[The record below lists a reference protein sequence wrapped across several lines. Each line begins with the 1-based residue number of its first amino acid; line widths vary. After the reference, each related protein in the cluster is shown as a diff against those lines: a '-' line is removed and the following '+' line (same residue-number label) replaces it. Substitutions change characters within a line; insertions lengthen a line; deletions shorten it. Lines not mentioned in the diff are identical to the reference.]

1 VSPADHPSPAFA
13 NGQLLVHAA
22 SLAWYSASMKTVTA
36 SNVLPCTPETF
47 WKTFLDERYTRALF
61 LDELGFK
68 ELTVLEL
75 TDTTRKVRVVP
86 NVNLPG
92 PLKKLVGDSFGYEEH
107 GTLDRAKNEWT
118 WRMLPKK
125 EIIAT
130 RGKTRIEPA
139 GDGQCRRNDEVIV
152 EGKIFGLGGII
163 ESTAE
168 KEVRASSAKEHAF
181 FLRWLSQHS
190 SA

>member
-1 VSPADHPSPAFA
+1 
-13 NGQLLVHAA
+13 
-22 SLAWYSASMKTVTA
+22 MKTVTS

-47 WKTFLDERYTRALF
+47 WKIFLDERYTRALYI
-61 LDELGFK
+61 DELRFN

-75 TDTTRKVRVVP
+75 TETSRKIRVVP
-86 NVNLPG
+86 NVSLPG
-92 PLKKLVGDSFGYEEH
+92 PLKKIMGDFGYEEH

-118 WRMLPKK
+118 WRMIPKK

-130 RGKTRIEPA
+130 RGKTRIEPV
-139 GDGQCRRNDEVIV
+139 GDAQCRRNDEVIV

-163 ESTAE
+163 ESTTE
-168 KEVRASSAKEHAF
+168 KEVRASSAKEMAF
-181 FLRWLSQHS
+181 FQRWLTQHP

>member
-1 VSPADHPSPAFA
+1 
-13 NGQLLVHAA
+13 VHAT
-22 SLAWYSASMKTVTA
+22 SLAWYSANMKTVTA

-61 LDELGFK
+61 IDELGFK

-130 RGKTRIEPA
+130 RGTTRIEPV
-139 GDGQCRRNDEVIV
+139 GDAQCRRNDEVVV

-181 FLRWLSQHS
+181 FLRWMEQHK